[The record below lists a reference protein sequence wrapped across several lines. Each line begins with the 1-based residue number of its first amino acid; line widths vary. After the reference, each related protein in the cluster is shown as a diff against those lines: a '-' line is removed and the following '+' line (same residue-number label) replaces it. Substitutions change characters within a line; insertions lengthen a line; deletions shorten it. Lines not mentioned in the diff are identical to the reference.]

1 MTNQTK
7 TIETYRIW
15 WSNSEGSRMTKK
27 DWWSNLGD
35 WDFEESKWQ
44 HDSRKSDHVF
54 HTGDY
59 ETALAVFD
67 QEFELEKEK
76 ETPFKMTL
84 AKEVGLFIYD
94 KDDDEWIFD
103 SSETTPL
110 ITKTHKD

>member
-15 WSNSEGSRMTKK
+15 WSITDMKGKPASSCE
-27 DWWSNLGD
+27 

-44 HDSRKSDHVF
+44 HDSHKSDHVF
-54 HTGDY
+54 CTSDY
-59 ETALAVFD
+59 EAALAVFD

-84 AKEVGLFIYD
+84 AKEVSLFIYD

-103 SSETTPL
+103 SSETTPF
-110 ITKTHKD
+110 IIKTHKD

>member
-7 TIETYRIW
+7 TIDKYRIW
-15 WSNSEGSRMTKK
+15 WSNSEGSC
-27 DWWSNLGD
+27 D

-44 HDSRKSDHVF
+44 HESRKSDHVF

-59 ETALAVFD
+59 ETALAAFN

-84 AKEVGLFIYD
+84 AKEVCLFIYD